1 MGVIILMGFIDSLRN
16 LLKRRLKYF
25 GSWVYYRLNQ
35 IRDID
40 IIRTFDFGLNDVNKT
55 KKMMDEYTISKKEI
69 RTINWLMTNFDHH
82 LFAGI
87 YTILRFADYFSR
99 KKGIINRIIII
110 DRPDANLVLLK
121 KKIGRD
127 FPALVDHIYAY
138 DGSDLQ
144 HLPNSDI
151 NIATYWTTAYFMIH
165 IKNTR
170 AKFYFIQDFEPLFYP
185 GGVTYGLVEATYRL
199 GYWGIANTDG
209 LASVLKNSYGMKVNA
224 FRPAVDPDV
233 YYPAQ
238 NRSPIP
244 IKIFFYGRPGN
255 VRNGFILGIEALKK
269 VKKEFG
275 ERVQIV
281 TAGGKWNPSDFGVQ
295 GIIQNLGLIAGVQ
308 EIAEFYRSCHI
319 GLVFMFTKHPS
330 YLPIELMAS
339 GVAVVT
345 NNNSATSWLLKH
357 EKNSLVVEPTVTSV
371 AESISRL
378 VVDDQLREAIILQG
392 IKTSRETCWD
402 AEIESVYKFLIGET
416 I

>member
-1 MGVIILMGFIDSLRN
+1 MGFIDSIKN
-16 LLKRRLKYF
+16 ALKRRLKYF
-25 GSWVYYRLNQ
+25 GSWIYYRLNH
-35 IRDID
+35 IRDVEAIK
-40 IIRTFDFGLNDVNKT
+40 TFDFGLNDVNEI
-55 KKMMDEYTISKKEI
+55 KKMMDDYTISRKEI
-69 RTINWLMTNFDHH
+69 HSINWLVPYFEHH

-99 KKGIINRIIII
+99 KKAILNRIIII
-110 DRPDANLVLLK
+110 DRPDANLVVLK
-121 KKIGRD
+121 KKIGMT
-127 FPALVDHIYAY
+127 FPALVDHIYTY
-138 DGSDLQ
+138 DGSDLR
-144 HLPNSDI
+144 HLPISDI
-151 NIATYWTTAYFMIH
+151 SIATYWTTAFWMLR

-185 GGVTYGLVEATYRL
+185 GGVTYGLAEATYRL
-199 GYWGIANTDG
+199 GYWGIANTEG
-209 LASVLKNSYGMKVNA
+209 LASVLKNSYSMKVKA
-224 FRPAVDPDV
+224 FRPAVNPEV

-238 NRSPIP
+238 NSLPVP

-255 VRNGFILGIEALKK
+255 VRNGFVLGIEALKK

-281 TAGGKWNPSDFGVQ
+281 AAGGKWNPSDFGAQ
-295 GIIQNLGLIAGVQ
+295 GTIRNLGLLPGVQ

-330 YLPIELMAS
+330 YLPIELMSS

-345 NNNSATSWLLKH
+345 NDNPATSWLLKH

-371 AESISRL
+371 SESISRL
-378 VVDDQLREAIILQG
+378 VVDDQLRKAIILEG
-392 IKTSRETCWD
+392 IKTSSETCWD
-402 AEIESVYKFLIGET
+402 AEIESVYKFLTGET